1 MKELLSWYI
10 GVVLFRVFTIL
21 TFMKSETRKL
31 SARYL
36 ELSRSELESRADQAY
51 EIYRECRVCPHA
63 CGVDRTQGQTGY
75 CGQTD
80 LLRVSSSVLHFGE
93 EPPLVGTRGV
103 GNLFI
108 TACNMRCDYCQNFQI
123 SQLWEKEAPGLER
136 TYQSIAR
143 QMLRLQEEGAHFIGW
158 VSPSHVVPGLLKSLV
173 LARDRGLKIPIIYN
187 TNAYDALPTLKLLDG
202 VVDIY
207 LPDLKYAHSV
217 NAKEVSHIQEYAE
230 FSREAV
236 LEMYRQVGP
245 LVLGENGLALHG
257 LLVRHLLL
265 PDDLAGT
272 WETLCFIALEMSPSV
287 SLSLMSQYRPVH
299 KARFPLNREITLEE
313 YESAIAMARELGFE
327 NLYLQSMATKV
338 HNLPNFDNTENPFP
352 LDCTQNQD
360 NVAVWQ
366 L

>member
-1 MKELLSWYI
+1 M
-10 GVVLFRVFTIL
+10 
-21 TFMKSETRKL
+21 

-36 ELSRSELESRADQAY
+36 EISRSELESRARQAY

-80 LLRVSSSVLHFGE
+80 LLSVSSSVRHFGE
-93 EPPLVGTRGV
+93 EPPLVGTGGV
-103 GNLFI
+103 GNLFV

-123 SQLWEKEAPGLER
+123 SQLWKKQALPTAVELER
-136 TYQSIAR
+136 TYQSTAE
-143 QMLRLQEEGAHFIGW
+143 QMVRLQEEGVHFIGW
-158 VSPSHVVPGLLKSLV
+158 VSPSHVVPGLLKSLS
-173 LARDRGLKIPIIYN
+173 LARDMGLKIPIIYN
-187 TNAYDALPTLKLLDG
+187 TNGYDALPTLKLLDG

-207 LPDLKYAHSV
+207 LPDLKYAHSAT
-217 NAKEVSHIQEYAE
+217 AKKISHIQEYAE

-245 LVLGENGLALHG
+245 LVLGEDGLALHG

-265 PDDLAGT
+265 PEGLAGT

-299 KARFPLNREITLEE
+299 KARFPLNREITIEE
-313 YESAIAMARELGFE
+313 YESAIAMTRELGIE
-327 NLYLQSMATKV
+327 NLYLQSMATEV
-338 HNLPNFDNTENPFP
+338 HNLPDFDNMENPFP
-352 LDCTQNQD
+352 LDCPQNQE
-360 NVAVWQ
+360 NAGQAVWQ